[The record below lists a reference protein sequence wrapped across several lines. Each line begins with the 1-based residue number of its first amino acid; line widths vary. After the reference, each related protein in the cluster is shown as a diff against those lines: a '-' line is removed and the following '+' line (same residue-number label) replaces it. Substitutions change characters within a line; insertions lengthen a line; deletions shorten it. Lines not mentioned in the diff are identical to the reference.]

1 MLNRLERINL
11 SAGLNL
17 YFSLVFLLQ
26 GNITRYFGFT
36 AIAEKSLTSLAATLN
51 KKEKEVSLEIDKMGI
66 DPNIKQ
72 KQWGRIVGQVNKGG
86 VRLIQMENTFYLTVF
101 WHFI

>member
-26 GNITRYFGFT
+26 GNITRYFCFT
-36 AIAEKSLTSLAATLN
+36 AIAEKRLTSLAASLN
-51 KKEKEVSLEIDKMGI
+51 KKEKEVSIEIDKLGI
-66 DPNIKQ
+66 DPNIK
-72 KQWGRIVGQVNKGG
+72 KMG
-86 VRLIQMENTFYLTVF
+86 
-101 WHFI
+101 